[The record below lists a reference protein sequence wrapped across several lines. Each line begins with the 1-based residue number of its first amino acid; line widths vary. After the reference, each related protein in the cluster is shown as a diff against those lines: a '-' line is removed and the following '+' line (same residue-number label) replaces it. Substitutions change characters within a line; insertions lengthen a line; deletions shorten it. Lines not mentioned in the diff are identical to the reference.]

1 MPYGTLY
8 ARLHANIYSY
18 KEESNMSEKIL
29 IIDDDLDT
37 LRLVGL
43 MLQRQGY
50 QISAATNGQQGL
62 DKAFEE
68 DPDLILLDI
77 MMPDMDGYE
86 VTRRLRQNPSTTET
100 PILMFT
106 AKTQLDDKVIGFE
119 VGANDYLTKPTHPS
133 ELQARVKTLLARG
146 GEKKAT
152 SVSLDKDDNQN
163 QGYVIG
169 VLGARGGLGTTT
181 LAVNLGASLVART
194 KSEVIV
200 AEMLPG
206 QGALALDIG
215 AENSKGLVDL
225 LSLNK
230 LPEVTRDKVRE
241 VLTHHG
247 SGLKL
252 LLASDRPRD
261 MHLIN
266 QVVNYEAVVKRLAAL
281 ARFVILDLG
290 VGLQPFADK
299 IIPVCDQVFVI
310 LEGVPNTIIH
320 TKALIDDI
328 AALGINKK
336 NVNVVLNNRIR
347 SDTQLASSQVQTKLG
362 HEIISTL
369 TPAPELF
376 VQATRMQ
383 TPAVL
388 CQPDSLT
395 ARQITKLVEFVTE
408 QEALPR

>member
-1 MPYGTLY
+1 
-8 ARLHANIYSY
+8 
-18 KEESNMSEKIL
+18 MSEKIL

-62 DKAFEE
+62 EKAFEE

-86 VTRRLRQNPSTTET
+86 VARRLRQNPSTLET

-106 AKTQLDDKVIGFE
+106 AKTQLDDKVTGFE
-119 VGANDYLTKPTHPS
+119 VGASDYLTKPTHPS
-133 ELQARVKTLLARG
+133 ELQARVKTLLARAN
-146 GEKKAT
+146 EKKAIT
-152 SVSLDKDDNQN
+152 GSDKDEDR
-163 QGYVIG
+163 GYVVG

-181 LAVNLGASLVART
+181 MAVNLGAGLQSRT
-194 KSEVIV
+194 KAEVIV

-206 QGALALDIG
+206 QGTLALDIG
-215 AENSKGLVDL
+215 VTSFNGLVDL
-225 LSLNK
+225 LSLSK
-230 LPEVTRDKVRE
+230 LTDLTRDKVRE
-241 VLTHHG
+241 TLVQHR

-266 QVVNYEAVVKRLAAL
+266 QIANYEAIVRRLSAL
-281 ARFVILDLG
+281 ARFVVLDLG
-290 VGLQPFADK
+290 VGIQPFAEK
-299 IIPVCDQVFVI
+299 ILPLCNELFIV

-320 TKALIDDI
+320 TRALIDDVSS
-328 AALGINKK
+328 LGVHKK
-336 NVNVVLNNRIR
+336 HVKVILNNRNR
-347 SDTQLASSQVQTKLG
+347 TDTQLPSSQVQTKLE
-362 HEIISTL
+362 HEILSTL

-376 VQATRMQ
+376 VQASRVQ
-383 TPAVL
+383 TPAIL
-388 CQPDSLT
+388 CQPESLT
-395 ARQITKLVEFVTE
+395 ARQITKLVEYVTE

>member
-1 MPYGTLY
+1 
-8 ARLHANIYSY
+8 
-18 KEESNMSEKIL
+18 MSEKIL

-68 DPDLILLDI
+68 NPDLILLDV

-86 VTRRLRQNPSTTET
+86 VTRRLRQNPTTAET
-100 PILMFT
+100 PVLMFT
-106 AKTQLDDKVIGFE
+106 AKNQIDDRVTGLE

-133 ELQARVKTLLARG
+133 ELQARVKTLLSRVE
-146 GEKKAT
+146 EKT
-152 SVSLDKDDNQN
+152 PETYVDRDGD
-163 QGYVIG
+163 QGYVVA

-181 LAVNLGASLVART
+181 LAVNLGAGLRLRT
-194 KSEVIV
+194 KSDVIV

-206 QGALALDIG
+206 QGTLALDVGVDG
-215 AENSKGLVDL
+215 ANGLVDL
-225 LSLNK
+225 LSMNK
-230 LPEVTRDKVRE
+230 LSEITRDRVRE
-241 VLTHHG
+241 LLAQHG
-247 SGLKL
+247 SGMKL

-261 MHLIN
+261 MHLVN
-266 QVVNYEAVVKRLAAL
+266 QVANYELIVRRLAAL
-281 ARFVILDLG
+281 ARFVVLDLG
-290 VGLQPFADK
+290 VGIQPFAEK
-299 IIPVCDQVFVI
+299 TLPVCDLVFIV

-320 TKALIDDI
+320 ARALIDDV
-328 AALGINKK
+328 AALGIPRK
-336 NVNVVLNNRIR
+336 NIKVILNNRVR
-347 SDTQLASSQVQTKLG
+347 SDTQLPSSQVQVKLE
-362 HEIISTL
+362 HEILSTL

-376 VQATRMQ
+376 TQATRVQ
-383 TPAVL
+383 TPAIL

-395 ARQITKLVEFVTE
+395 ARQVARIVDYVAE

>member
-1 MPYGTLY
+1 
-8 ARLHANIYSY
+8 
-18 KEESNMSEKIL
+18 MSQKIL

-62 DKAFEE
+62 EKAFEE
-68 DPDLILLDI
+68 DPDLILLDV

-86 VTRRLRQNPSTTET
+86 VTRRLRSNPSTLET

-133 ELQARVKTLLARG
+133 ELQARVKTLLARV
-146 GEKKAT
+146 GEKKANT
-152 SVSLDKDDNQN
+152 SATQDENR
-163 QGYVIG
+163 GYVIG

-181 LAVNLGASLVART
+181 MAVNIGAGLQART
-194 KSEVIV
+194 KAEVIV

-206 QGALALDIG
+206 QGTLALDVG
-215 AENSKGLVDL
+215 VTSSKGLVDL
-225 LSLNK
+225 LGITK
-230 LPEVTRDKVRE
+230 LSELTRDQVRE
-241 VLTHHG
+241 ALVQHG

-266 QVVNYEAVVKRLAAL
+266 QIANYETLVRRLSAL
-281 ARFVILDLG
+281 ARFVVLDLG
-290 VGLQPFADK
+290 VGIQPFAEK
-299 IIPVCDQVFVI
+299 IISLCDEVFIV

-328 AALGINKK
+328 VALGFARK
-336 NVNVVLNNRIR
+336 NIKVVLNNRIR
-347 SDTQLASSQVQTKLG
+347 SDTQLPSSQVQAKLE
-362 HEIISTL
+362 HDILSTL

-376 VQATRMQ
+376 VQATRVQ
-383 TPAVL
+383 TPAIL

-408 QEALPR
+408 REALPR

>member
-1 MPYGTLY
+1 M
-8 ARLHANIYSY
+8 A
-18 KEESNMSEKIL
+18 EKIL
-29 IIDDDLDT
+29 IVDDDLDT

-68 DPDLILLDI
+68 DPDLILLDL

-86 VTRRLRQNPSTTET
+86 VTRRLRQNPSTQST

-106 AKTQLDDKVIGFE
+106 AKTQLDDKVAGFE

-133 ELQARVKTLLARG
+133 ELQARVKTLLSRAG
-146 GEKKAT
+146 DKKNPA
-152 SVSLDKDDNQN
+152 SLGADENL
-163 QGYVIG
+163 GFVIG
-169 VLGARGGLGTTT
+169 ILGARGGLGVTT
-181 LAVNLGASLVART
+181 LAVNLAAGLLTKT

-206 QGALALDIG
+206 QGALGLEMGMNI
-215 AENSKGLVDL
+215 SKGLVDL
-225 LSLNK
+225 LSISK
-230 LPEVTRDKVRE
+230 TSDITRDKTRE
-241 VLTHHG
+241 ALTHHG
-247 SGLKL
+247 SGLKVL
-252 LLASDRPRD
+252 LSSDRPRD

-266 QVVNYEAVVKRLAAL
+266 QSSNYETILTRLAGL
-281 ARFVILDLG
+281 ARFVVLDLG
-290 VGLQPFADK
+290 VGLQPFTQKVLPLCNDVL
-299 IIPVCDQVFVI
+299 II

-320 TKALIDDI
+320 SKSLIDDI
-328 AALGINKK
+328 AGLGINKK
-336 NVNVVLNNRIR
+336 NIKAILNNRIR
-347 SDTQLASSQVQTKLG
+347 SDTQLPSSQVQTKLD
-362 HEIISTL
+362 HEILSTL

-388 CQPDSLT
+388 CQPESLT
-395 ARQITKLVEFVTE
+395 TRQISKLVEYITE
-408 QEALPR
+408 REALPR

>member
-1 MPYGTLY
+1 
-8 ARLHANIYSY
+8 
-18 KEESNMSEKIL
+18 MSEKIL

-62 DKAFEE
+62 EKAFDE
-68 DPDLILLDI
+68 DPDLILLDV

-86 VTRRLRQNPSTTET
+86 VTRRLRQNPSTLET

-133 ELQARVKTLLARG
+133 ELQARVKTLLARVG
-146 GEKKAT
+146 DKKT
-152 SVSLDKDDNQN
+152 RHGSRRDENR
-163 QGYVIG
+163 GYVIG

-181 LAVNLGASLVART
+181 MAVNLGAGLQSRT

-206 QGALALDIG
+206 QGALALDVG
-215 AENSKGLVDL
+215 VTSTKGLVDL
-225 LSLNK
+225 LSLTK
-230 LPEVTRDKVRE
+230 LSEITRDNVRE
-241 VLTHHG
+241 IIGSHG
-247 SGLKL
+247 SGVKL

-266 QVVNYEAVVKRLAAL
+266 QTANYETPGQETGWAGTFCRSRSGRGYPTFCRKNPAAMNDE
-281 ARFVILDLG
+281 VMI
-290 VGLQPFADK
+290 
-299 IIPVCDQVFVI
+299 I

-328 AALGINKK
+328 AALGIPKK
-336 NVNVVLNNRIR
+336 NIKVVLNNRIR
-347 SDTQLASSQVQTKLG
+347 SDTQLPSSQVQAKLD

-376 VQATRMQ
+376 VQATRVQ

-388 CQPDSLT
+388 CQPESLT
-395 ARQITKLVEFVTE
+395 ARQITNLSILSSNERRF
-408 QEALPR
+408 PDD

>member
-1 MPYGTLY
+1 
-8 ARLHANIYSY
+8 
-18 KEESNMSEKIL
+18 MSEKIL

-62 DKAFEE
+62 DKAFDE
-68 DPDLILLDI
+68 DPDMILLDV

-86 VTRRLRQNPSTTET
+86 VTRRLRLNPSTMET

-133 ELQARVKTLLARG
+133 ELQARVKALLARAN
-146 GEKKAT
+146 EKKGN
-152 SVSLDKDDNQN
+152 SPSSRDES
-163 QGYVIG
+163 QGFVIG
-169 VLGARGGLGTTT
+169 ILAARGGLGATT
-181 LAVNLGASLVART
+181 LAVNLAAGLHTRT
-194 KSEVIV
+194 KSDVIV

-206 QGALALDIG
+206 RGALALELG
-215 AENSKGLVDL
+215 VSANKGLSDL
-225 LSLNK
+225 LSTTK
-230 LPEVTRDKVRE
+230 LSDISRDSIKESLV
-241 VLTHHG
+241 HHG

-261 MHLIN
+261 MHLIGQN
-266 QVVNYEAVVKRLAAL
+266 ANYEALVSKLGGL
-281 ARFVILDLG
+281 ARFVALDLG
-290 VGLQPFADK
+290 AGLQPFTQSVLAH
-299 IIPVCDQVFVI
+299 CDEMLVV
-310 LEGVPNTIIH
+310 LEGNPNTIIN
-320 TKALIDDI
+320 TKALIEDLV
-328 AALGINKK
+328 AFGVNAR
-336 NVNVVLNNRIR
+336 NVSVILNNRIR
-347 SDTQLASSQVQTKLG
+347 SDTQLPTSQVQAKLG
-362 HEIISTL
+362 HEIITTL
-369 TPAPELF
+369 TPAPELL

-395 ARQITKLVEFVTE
+395 TRQVNKIVEFMAE
-408 QEALPR
+408 REALPR

>member
-1 MPYGTLY
+1 
-8 ARLHANIYSY
+8 
-18 KEESNMSEKIL
+18 MSEKIL

-86 VTRRLRQNPSTTET
+86 VTRRLRRNPSTMET

-133 ELQARVKTLLARG
+133 ELQARVKTLLSRAN
-146 GEKKAT
+146 EKKE
-152 SVSLDKDDNQN
+152 SGNSRDESH
-163 QGYVIG
+163 GYVIG
-169 VLGARGGLGTTT
+169 VLGARGGLGTTSI
-181 LAVNLGASLVART
+181 AVNLAAALNART
-194 KSEVIV
+194 KSEVIA

-206 QGALALDIG
+206 QGALALDMG
-215 AENSKGLVDL
+215 MTSPKGLVDL
-225 LSLNK
+225 LGVTKLNDI
-230 LPEVTRDKVRE
+230 TRDKVRDSL
-241 VLTHHG
+241 VGHP

-261 MHLIN
+261 MHFIS
-266 QVVNYEAVVKRLAAL
+266 QTANYEMLIKRLSAL
-281 ARFVILDLG
+281 ARFIVLDLG
-290 VGLQPFADK
+290 MGLQPFAERILPLCNDTL
-299 IIPVCDQVFVI
+299 IVI
-310 LEGVPNTIIH
+310 EGVPNTIIH
-320 TKALIDDI
+320 ATALIDDI
-328 AALGINKK
+328 AALGLSKK
-336 NVNVVLNNRIR
+336 HIHVVLNNRMR
-347 SDTQLASSQVQTKLG
+347 SDTQLPSSQVQAKLG
-362 HEIISTL
+362 HEILTTL

-383 TPAVL
+383 TPVVV
-388 CQPDSLT
+388 CQPESLT
-395 ARQITKLVEFVTE
+395 ARQIQKLVEFITE
-408 QEALPR
+408 REALPR

>member
-1 MPYGTLY
+1 
-8 ARLHANIYSY
+8 
-18 KEESNMSEKIL
+18 MSEKIL

-50 QISAATNGQQGL
+50 HISAATNGQQGL
-62 DKAFEE
+62 EKAFEE
-68 DPDLILLDI
+68 DPDLILLDV

-86 VTRRLRQNPSTTET
+86 VTRRLRQNPSTVET

-106 AKTQLDDKVIGFE
+106 AKTQLDDKVSGFE

-133 ELQARVKTLLARG
+133 ELQARVKTLLARA
-146 GEKKAT
+146 GEKKT
-152 SVSLDKDDNQN
+152 EISSTKDENH
-163 QGYVIG
+163 GYIIA

-181 LAVNLGASLVART
+181 MAVNLGAGLHSRT
-194 KSEVIV
+194 KAETIV

-206 QGALALDIG
+206 QGTLALDIG
-215 AENSKGLVDL
+215 VTSSKGLVDL

-230 LPEVTRDKVRE
+230 LSEITRDRVRE
-241 VLTHHG
+241 ALASHG

-266 QVVNYEAVVKRLAAL
+266 QIANYEAIVKRLSTL
-281 ARFVILDLG
+281 ARFVVLDLG
-290 VGLQPFADK
+290 VGIPPFAEK
-299 IIPVCDQVFVI
+299 ILPLSDELFIV

-320 TKALIDDI
+320 AKALIDDI
-328 AALGINKK
+328 AALGITKK
-336 NVNVVLNNRIR
+336 NIKVVLNNRIR
-347 SDTQLASSQVQTKLG
+347 SDTQLPSSQVQAKLE
-362 HEIISTL
+362 HEILSTL

-376 VQATRMQ
+376 VQATRTQ
-383 TPAVL
+383 LPAIL

-395 ARQITKLVEFVTE
+395 ARQITKLVEFITE
-408 QEALPR
+408 REALPR

>member
-1 MPYGTLY
+1 
-8 ARLHANIYSY
+8 
-18 KEESNMSEKIL
+18 MSEKIL

-62 DKAFEE
+62 EKAFDE
-68 DPDLILLDI
+68 DPDLILLDV

-86 VTRRLRQNPSTTET
+86 VTRRLRQNPSTLET

-106 AKTQLDDKVIGFE
+106 AKTQLDDKVTGFE

-146 GEKKAT
+146 GDKKTNVTDAQ
-152 SVSLDKDDNQN
+152 DQN
-163 QGYVIG
+163 RGYVIG

-181 LAVNLGASLVART
+181 MTINLGAGLQSRT

-206 QGALALDIG
+206 QGALALDVG
-215 AENSKGLVDL
+215 VTSTKGLVDI
-225 LSLNK
+225 LSLTK
-230 LPEVTRDKVRE
+230 LSEITRDNVRDK
-241 VLTHHG
+241 LTSHG
-247 SGLKL
+247 SGVKL

-266 QVVNYEAVVKRLAAL
+266 QSANYEALVKRLASL
-281 ARFVILDLG
+281 ARFVVLDLG
-290 VGLQPFADK
+290 VAIQPFAEK
-299 IIPVCDQVFVI
+299 ILPLCDEVMII
-310 LEGVPNTIIH
+310 LEGVPNTITH
-320 TKALIDDI
+320 AKALIDDI
-328 AALGINKK
+328 AESGIPKK
-336 NVNVVLNNRIR
+336 NIKVVLNNRIR
-347 SDTQLASSQVQTKLG
+347 SDTQLPSSQVQAKLE

-376 VQATRMQ
+376 VQATRVQ
-383 TPAVL
+383 TPAIL

-395 ARQITKLVEFVTE
+395 ARQITKLVDFVTE
-408 QEALPR
+408 REALPR

>member
-1 MPYGTLY
+1 
-8 ARLHANIYSY
+8 
-18 KEESNMSEKIL
+18 MSEKIL

-68 DPDLILLDI
+68 DPDLILLDV
-77 MMPDMDGYE
+77 MMPEMDGYE
-86 VTRRLRQNPSTTET
+86 VTRRLRQNPSTMET

-119 VGANDYLTKPTHPS
+119 VGANDYLTKPTHPA
-133 ELQARVKTLLARG
+133 ELQARVKTLLARVS
-146 GEKKAT
+146 EKKGGDG
-152 SVSLDKDDNQN
+152 SRRDENR
-163 QGYVIG
+163 GYVIG
-169 VLGARGGLGTTT
+169 ILGARGGLGVTT
-181 LAVNLGASLVART
+181 LAANLGAGLQARS

-206 QGALALDIG
+206 QGALALDMGIST
-215 AENSKGLVDL
+215 AKGLVDL
-225 LSLNK
+225 LGVSK
-230 LPEVTRDKVRE
+230 LSELTRDRVRE
-241 VLTHHG
+241 SLVNHV

-266 QVVNYEAVVKRLAAL
+266 QTANYEAILSRRAGL
-281 ARFVILDLG
+281 ARYVVLDLG
-290 VGLQPFADK
+290 VGLQPFAEK
-299 IIPVCDQVFVI
+299 ILRQCDETLII

-328 AALGINKK
+328 SGLGTHKK
-336 NVNVVLNNRIR
+336 NINVVLNNRIR
-347 SDTQLASSQVQTKLG
+347 SDTQLPASQVQTKLD

-376 VQATRMQ
+376 VQATRVQ

-388 CQPDSLT
+388 CQPESLT
-395 ARQITKLVEFVTE
+395 ARQITKLVDFIVER
-408 QEALPR
+408 EALPR

>member
-1 MPYGTLY
+1 MG
-8 ARLHANIYSY
+8 
-18 KEESNMSEKIL
+18 EKIL

-68 DPDLILLDI
+68 DPDLILLDL
-77 MMPDMDGYE
+77 MMPEMDGYE
-86 VTRRLRQNPSTTET
+86 VTRRLRQNPSTIET

-106 AKTQLDDKVIGFE
+106 AKSQLDDKVIGFE
-119 VGANDYLTKPTHPS
+119 VGANDYLTKPTHPT
-133 ELQARVKTLLARG
+133 ELQARVKALLARMSEKRG
-146 GEKKAT
+146 GTVPVKNE
-152 SVSLDKDDNQN
+152 NH
-163 QGYVIG
+163 GYVIG

-181 LAVNLGASLVART
+181 LAVNLAAGLQTRAR
-194 KSEVIV
+194 SEVIV
-200 AEMLPG
+200 VEMLPG
-206 QGALALDIG
+206 QGALALDMGISS
-215 AENSKGLVDL
+215 SKGLVDL
-225 LSLNK
+225 LSISK
-230 LPEVTRDKVRE
+230 LSDITREKVRDS
-241 VLTHHG
+241 LANHP
-247 SGLKL
+247 SGIKF

-266 QVVNYEAVVKRLAAL
+266 QTANYEATIRAIAGL

-290 VGLQPFADK
+290 MGLQPFAEK
-299 IIPVCDQVFVI
+299 TLPFCDLVLIV

-320 TKALIDDI
+320 TKALIDDVS
-328 AALGINKK
+328 ALGVSRK
-336 NVNVVLNNRIR
+336 NISAILNNRIR
-347 SDTQLASSQVQTKLG
+347 SDTQLPSSRVQEKLN
-362 HEIISTL
+362 HEIVSTL

-383 TPAVL
+383 TPALL

-395 ARQITKLVEFVTE
+395 ARQISKLVDFVAE
-408 QEALPR
+408 RESLPK

>member
-1 MPYGTLY
+1 
-8 ARLHANIYSY
+8 
-18 KEESNMSEKIL
+18 MSEKIL

-68 DPDLILLDI
+68 DPDLILLDV

-86 VTRRLRQNPSTTET
+86 VTRRLRQNPSTMET

-106 AKTQLDDKVIGFE
+106 AKTQLDDKVTGFE
-119 VGANDYLTKPTHPS
+119 VGANDYLTKPTHPA
-133 ELQARVKTLLARG
+133 ELQARVKTLLSRVS
-146 GEKKAT
+146 EKKGEDGSRRDET
-152 SVSLDKDDNQN
+152 R
-163 QGYVIG
+163 GYVIG
-169 VLGARGGLGTTT
+169 VLGARGGLGVTT
-181 LAVNLGASLVART
+181 LAVNLGAGLHTRT

-206 QGALALDIG
+206 QGALALDLG
-215 AENSKGLVDL
+215 VTNSKGLVDL
-225 LSLNK
+225 LSLSK
-230 LPEVTRDKVRE
+230 LSEITRDSVRE
-241 VLTHHG
+241 SLVHHM
-247 SGLKL
+247 SGMKL

-266 QVVNYEAVVKRLAAL
+266 QTANYETIISRLAGL
-281 ARFVILDLG
+281 ARFVVLDLG
-290 VGLQPFADK
+290 VGLQPFAEK
-299 IIPVCDQVFVI
+299 ILRHCDETLII

-320 TKALIDDI
+320 TRALMDDI
-328 AALGINKK
+328 VALGLPKK
-336 NVNVVLNNRIR
+336 NINVVLNNRIR
-347 SDTQLASSQVQTKLG
+347 SDTQLPASQVQTKLD

-376 VQATRMQ
+376 VQATRVQ

-388 CQPDSLT
+388 CQPESLT
-395 ARQITKLVEFVTE
+395 ARQVNKLVDFIVER
-408 QEALPR
+408 EALPR

>member
-1 MPYGTLY
+1 
-8 ARLHANIYSY
+8 
-18 KEESNMSEKIL
+18 MSEKIL

-68 DPDLILLDI
+68 DPDLILLDV

-86 VTRRLRQNPSTTET
+86 VTRRLRQNPSTMET

-106 AKTQLDDKVIGFE
+106 AKTQLDDKVVGFE

-133 ELQARVKTLLARG
+133 ELQARVKTLLARVR
-146 GEKKAT
+146 EKKGEDGLR
-152 SVSLDKDDNQN
+152 SDGNR
-163 QGYVIG
+163 GFVIG
-169 VLGARGGLGTTT
+169 ILGARGGLGVTT
-181 LAVNLGASLVART
+181 LAVNLGAGLLVRT

-200 AEMLPG
+200 GEMLPG
-206 QGALALDIG
+206 QGALALDMG
-215 AENSKGLVDL
+215 LTNSKGLGDL
-225 LSLNK
+225 LSLSM
-230 LPEVTRDKVRE
+230 LSGISRDRVRE
-241 VLTHHG
+241 SLVHHR
-247 SGLKL
+247 SCMKL
-252 LLASDRPRD
+252 LVASDRPRD

-266 QVVNYEAVVKRLAAL
+266 QIANYEAILSRLAGL
-281 ARFVILDLG
+281 ARFVVLDLG
-290 VGLQPFADK
+290 VGLQPFAEK
-299 IIPVCDQVFVI
+299 ILQQCDETLII

-328 AALGINKK
+328 TALGGSKK
-336 NVNVVLNNRIR
+336 HISVVLNNRIR
-347 SDTQLASSQVQTKLG
+347 SDTQLPSSQVQAKLD

-376 VQATRMQ
+376 VQATRVQ

-388 CQPDSLT
+388 CQPESLT
-395 ARQITKLVEFVTE
+395 ARQINKLVEFIVE
-408 QEALPR
+408 REALPR

>member
-1 MPYGTLY
+1 
-8 ARLHANIYSY
+8 
-18 KEESNMSEKIL
+18 MSQKIL

-62 DKAFEE
+62 EKAFEE
-68 DPDLILLDI
+68 DPDLILLDV

-86 VTRRLRQNPSTTET
+86 VTRRLRSNPSTLET

-133 ELQARVKTLLARG
+133 ELQARVKTLLARV

-152 SVSLDKDDNQN
+152 THATQDENR
-163 QGYVIG
+163 GYVIG

-181 LAVNLGASLVART
+181 MAVNVGAGLQTRT
-194 KSEVIV
+194 KAEVIV

-206 QGALALDIG
+206 QGTLALDVG
-215 AENSKGLVDL
+215 VTGSKGLVDL
-225 LSLNK
+225 LSINK
-230 LPEVTRDKVRE
+230 LSEITRDRVRE
-241 VLTHHG
+241 ALVQHG
-247 SGLKL
+247 SGMKL

-266 QVVNYEAVVKRLAAL
+266 QVANYETVVRRLASL
-281 ARFVILDLG
+281 ARFVVLDLG
-290 VGLQPFADK
+290 VGIQPFAEK
-299 IIPVCDQVFVI
+299 LITLCDEVFIV

-320 TKALIDDI
+320 TRALIDDI
-328 AALGINKK
+328 AGLGFTKK
-336 NVNVVLNNRIR
+336 NIKVVLNNRIR
-347 SDTQLASSQVQTKLG
+347 SDTQLPSSQVQAKLE
-362 HEIISTL
+362 HDILSTL

-376 VQATRMQ
+376 VQATRVQ
-383 TPAVL
+383 TPAIL

-408 QEALPR
+408 REALPR

>member
-1 MPYGTLY
+1 
-8 ARLHANIYSY
+8 
-18 KEESNMSEKIL
+18 MSEKIL

-62 DKAFEE
+62 EKAFEE
-68 DPDLILLDI
+68 DPDLILLDV

-86 VTRRLRQNPSTTET
+86 VTRRLRQNPSTLQT

-106 AKTQLDDKVIGFE
+106 AKTQLDDKVVGFE

-133 ELQARVKTLLARG
+133 ELQARVKTLLARVNSRKSTTG
-146 GEKKAT
+146 
-152 SVSLDKDDNQN
+152 SLKDLNR
-163 QGYVIG
+163 GYVIG

-181 LAVNLGASLVART
+181 MAVNIGAGLQART
-194 KSEVIV
+194 KAEVIV

-206 QGALALDIG
+206 QGALALDVG
-215 AENSKGLVDL
+215 VTNSKGLVDI
-225 LSLNK
+225 LSMTK
-230 LPEVTRDKVRE
+230 LSDITRDTVRE
-241 VLTHHG
+241 MLVPHP

-266 QVVNYEAVVKRLAAL
+266 QNANYETLVKKLAGL
-281 ARFVILDLG
+281 GRFVVLDLG
-290 VGLQPFADK
+290 VGIQPFAEK
-299 IIPVCDQVFVI
+299 ILPLCNEVLII

-328 AALGINKK
+328 AALGISRKSIR
-336 NVNVVLNNRIR
+336 VVLNNRIR
-347 SDTQLASSQVQTKLG
+347 SETQLPSSQVQTKLE
-362 HEIISTL
+362 HEILSTL

-383 TPAVL
+383 TPAIL

-395 ARQITKLVEFVTE
+395 ARQITKLVDFVTE
-408 QEALPR
+408 REALPR

>member
-1 MPYGTLY
+1 
-8 ARLHANIYSY
+8 
-18 KEESNMSEKIL
+18 MSEKIL

-62 DKAFEE
+62 EKAFEE

-86 VTRRLRQNPSTTET
+86 VTRRLRQNPSTLET

-106 AKTQLDDKVIGFE
+106 AKTQLDDKVVGFE

-133 ELQARVKTLLARG
+133 ELQARVKTLLARAN
-146 GEKKAT
+146 EKKVIT
-152 SVSLDKDDNQN
+152 GLDQDEDR
-163 QGYVIG
+163 GYVVG
-169 VLGARGGLGTTT
+169 VLGSRGGLGTTT
-181 LAVNLGASLVART
+181 LAVNLGAGLKTRT
-194 KSEVIV
+194 KAEIIV

-206 QGALALDIG
+206 QGSLAMDVG
-215 AENSKGLVDL
+215 VASFNGLVDL
-225 LSLNK
+225 LSITK
-230 LPEVTRDKVRE
+230 LSELTGEKVRE
-241 VLTHHG
+241 TLVQHK

-261 MHLIN
+261 MQLAN
-266 QVVNYEAVVKRLAAL
+266 QIANYEVLVRRLSVL
-281 ARFVILDLG
+281 ARFVVLDLG
-290 VGLQPFADK
+290 VGIQPFAEK
-299 IIPVCDQVFVI
+299 VVPLCNEVFIVV
-310 LEGVPNTIIH
+310 EGVPNTITY

-328 AALGINKK
+328 AGLGMSRK
-336 NVNVVLNNRIR
+336 NIKVVLNNRVR
-347 SDTQLASSQVQTKLG
+347 SDTQLPSSQVQAKLE
-362 HEIISTL
+362 HEILSTL

-376 VQATRMQ
+376 VQASRVQ
-383 TPAVL
+383 TPAIL
-388 CQPDSLT
+388 CQPESLT
-395 ARQITKLVEFVTE
+395 ARQITKVVEHVAE

>member
-1 MPYGTLY
+1 
-8 ARLHANIYSY
+8 
-18 KEESNMSEKIL
+18 MSEKIL
-29 IIDDDLDT
+29 IVDDDLDT

-68 DPDLILLDI
+68 DPDLILLDV

-86 VTRRLRQNPSTTET
+86 VTRRLRQNPSTAST

-106 AKTQLDDKVIGFE
+106 AKTQLDDKVVGFE
-119 VGANDYLTKPTHPS
+119 VGVNDYLTKPTHPS
-133 ELQARVKTLLARG
+133 ELQARVKALLARIT
-146 GEKKAT
+146 EKKTAT
-152 SVSLDKDDNQN
+152 SSAKEGG

-169 VLGARGGLGTTT
+169 VLAPRGGLGVTT
-181 LAVNLGASLVART
+181 LTVNLAAGLLNRT
-194 KSEVIV
+194 KSDVIV

-206 QGALALDIG
+206 QGAMALDMG
-215 AENSKGLVDL
+215 LTASTGLVDL
-225 LSLNK
+225 LSINK
-230 LPEVTRDKVRE
+230 ISDFTNDKVRE
-241 VLTHHG
+241 SLTHHA
-247 SGLKL
+247 SGLKF

-261 MHLIN
+261 MHLIS
-266 QVVNYEAVVKRLAAL
+266 QVANYESTLSSLANT
-281 ARFVILDLG
+281 ARFVVLDLG
-290 VGLQPFADK
+290 VGIQPFAQK
-299 IIPVCDQVFVI
+299 ILQDCNEVLIV
-310 LEGVPNTIIH
+310 LEGSPNTIIH

-328 AALGINKK
+328 ASMGVNKK
-336 NVNVVLNNRIR
+336 NINVVLNNRIR
-347 SDTQLASSQVQTKLG
+347 SDTQLPSSQVQNKLD

-383 TPAVL
+383 TPAIL

-395 ARQITKLVEFVTE
+395 TRQINKLVDYITE
-408 QEALPR
+408 HEALPR

>member
-1 MPYGTLY
+1 
-8 ARLHANIYSY
+8 
-18 KEESNMSEKIL
+18 MSEKIL

-62 DKAFEE
+62 EKAFEE
-68 DPDLILLDI
+68 DPDLILLDV

-86 VTRRLRQNPSTTET
+86 VTRRLRQNPSTLET

-133 ELQARVKTLLARG
+133 ELQARVKTLLARVTTAKSKTG
-146 GEKKAT
+146 
-152 SVSLDKDDNQN
+152 SLKDLSR
-163 QGYVIG
+163 GYVIG

-181 LAVNLGASLVART
+181 MAVNLAAGLQSRT
-194 KSEVIV
+194 KAEVIV

-206 QGALALDIG
+206 QGALALDVG
-215 AENSKGLVDL
+215 VTNSKGLVDL
-225 LSLNK
+225 LSMSK
-230 LPEVTRDKVRE
+230 LSDITRDSVRE
-241 VLTHHG
+241 VLVQHP
-247 SGLKL
+247 SGMKL

-266 QVVNYEAVVKRLAAL
+266 QSANYETIVKKLSGL
-281 ARFVILDLG
+281 ARFVVLDLG
-290 VGLQPFADK
+290 VGIQPFAEK
-299 IIPVCDQVFVI
+299 LLPLCHEVLIV
-310 LEGVPNTIIH
+310 LEGNPNTITH

-328 AALGINKK
+328 AELGLTKK
-336 NVNVVLNNRIR
+336 SIKVVLNNRIR
-347 SDTQLASSQVQTKLG
+347 SETQLPSSQVQAQLE
-362 HEIISTL
+362 HEILSTL

-376 VQATRMQ
+376 VQANRMQ

-395 ARQITKLVEFVTE
+395 ARQITKLVDAVAERE
-408 QEALPR
+408 SLPR

>member
-1 MPYGTLY
+1 
-8 ARLHANIYSY
+8 
-18 KEESNMSEKIL
+18 MSQKIL

-62 DKAFEE
+62 EKAFEE
-68 DPDLILLDI
+68 DPDLILLDV

-86 VTRRLRQNPSTTET
+86 VTRRLRSNPSTLET

-106 AKTQLDDKVIGFE
+106 AKTQLDDKVTGFE

-133 ELQARVKTLLARG
+133 ELQARVKTLLARV
-146 GEKKAT
+146 GEKRANASST
-152 SVSLDKDDNQN
+152 QDENR
-163 QGYVIG
+163 GYVIG

-181 LAVNLGASLVART
+181 MAVNIAAGLQTRT
-194 KSEVIV
+194 KAEVIV

-206 QGALALDIG
+206 QGTLALDVG
-215 AENSKGLVDL
+215 VTSPKGLVDL
-225 LSLNK
+225 LSVTK
-230 LPEVTRDKVRE
+230 LSEITRERVRDAL
-241 VLTHHG
+241 VQHG

-266 QVVNYEAVVKRLAAL
+266 QVANYETLVRRLSTL
-281 ARFVILDLG
+281 ARFVVLDLG
-290 VGLQPFADK
+290 VGIQPFAEK
-299 IIPVCDQVFVI
+299 LITLCDEVFIV

-328 AALGINKK
+328 AALGFSKK
-336 NVNVVLNNRIR
+336 NIKVVLNNRIR
-347 SDTQLASSQVQTKLG
+347 SDTQLPSSQVQVKLE
-362 HEIISTL
+362 HDILSTL

-376 VQATRMQ
+376 VQATRVQ
-383 TPAVL
+383 TPAIL

-408 QEALPR
+408 REALPR

>member
-1 MPYGTLY
+1 
-8 ARLHANIYSY
+8 
-18 KEESNMSEKIL
+18 MSEKIL

-68 DPDLILLDI
+68 DPDLILLDV

-86 VTRRLRQNPSTTET
+86 VTRRLRQNPSTMET

-133 ELQARVKTLLARG
+133 ELQARVKTLLARTR
-146 GEKKAT
+146 EKKGENG
-152 SVSLDKDDNQN
+152 SRRDENR
-163 QGYVIG
+163 GYVIG
-169 VLGARGGLGTTT
+169 ILGARGGLGVTT
-181 LAVNLGASLVART
+181 LAANLGAGLQMRS

-206 QGALALDIG
+206 QGALALDMG
-215 AENSKGLVDL
+215 LTTSKGLVDL
-225 LSLNK
+225 LAISK
-230 LPEVTRDKVRE
+230 LSDITRERVRE
-241 VLTHHG
+241 SLVHHV

-266 QVVNYEAVVKRLAAL
+266 QTANYETILSRLAGL
-281 ARFVILDLG
+281 ARFVVLDLG
-290 VGLQPFADK
+290 VGLQPFAEK
-299 IIPVCDQVFVI
+299 ILRQNDETLII

-328 AALGINKK
+328 SALGAHKK
-336 NVNVVLNNRIR
+336 TINVVLNNRIR
-347 SDTQLASSQVQTKLG
+347 SDTQLPSSQVQAKLD

-376 VQATRMQ
+376 VQATRVQ

-388 CQPDSLT
+388 CQPESLT
-395 ARQITKLVEFVTE
+395 ARQINKLVDFIVER
-408 QEALPR
+408 EALPR